1 MLNSVDFVMK
11 ISAIQR
17 KTYAPAARIFI
28 RRIAFRGPVNLT
40 IRPDSKVE
48 IASEREA
55 TIEFL

>member
-1 MLNSVDFVMK
+1 MLK
-11 ISAIQR
+11 IFQESQALV
-17 KTYAPAARIFI
+17 PAAAKIFM
-28 RRIAFRGPVNLT
+28 RSIAFRGPVNLT